1 MDSET
6 FFSVHTKQE
15 AVATCQTCPVNNCCL
30 DYALEFE
37 SEFGI
42 WGGYTARQR
51 VRYRRELKH
60 YAAAKLRQGR
70 WGTVPE
76 LGRRYALDEAEDS
89 SSTGDRGSLG

>member
-1 MDSET
+1 MDSEI
-6 FFSVHTKQE
+6 FFSNHTKQE
-15 AVATCQTCPVNNCCL
+15 AVRICQTCPVNNCCL

-37 SEFGI
+37 SEFGV

-70 WGTVPE
+70 WGSVTE
-76 LGRRYALDEAEDS
+76 LRSDDTLDE
-89 SSTGDRGSLG
+89 

>member
-51 VRYRRELKH
+51 VRYRRELKL
-60 YAAAKLRQGR
+60 YAATQLRQGR
-70 WGTVPE
+70 RGAISK
-76 LGRRYALDEAEDS
+76 LGSDDTLSE
-89 SSTGDRGSLG
+89 